1 MQFSYFILVVQVS
14 LATFSS
20 FFKNFC
26 HLKIYRI
33 SKIYITFVFYVPHGF
48 ISQNLFKKV
57 TLNLILNYFT
67 IKLSYYFSDKL
78 LTSTIYFIDKV
89 KQTRAKEGEISLF
102 DIQQV
107 NDSQMDKK
115 NVIVYVVV

>member
-1 MQFSYFILVVQVS
+1 M
-14 LATFSS
+14 
-20 FFKNFC
+20 
-26 HLKIYRI
+26 
-33 SKIYITFVFYVPHGF
+33 
-48 ISQNLFKKV
+48 
-57 TLNLILNYFT
+57 ILNYFT